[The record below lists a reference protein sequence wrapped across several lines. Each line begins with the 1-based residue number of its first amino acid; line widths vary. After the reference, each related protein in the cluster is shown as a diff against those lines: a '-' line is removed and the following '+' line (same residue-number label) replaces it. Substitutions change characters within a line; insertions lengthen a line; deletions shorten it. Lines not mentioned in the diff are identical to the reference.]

1 MVEMVLVVVTGEERI
16 VLMVVVNLLLEEAFM
31 RQAVAAYFLHLG
43 WWQPCHNIVV
53 SVMVSSN
60 CCIGST
66 GCCWEMTEDGGFL
79 VACSKT
85 ESNKGSQSAGNASLI
100 QVSEICCC
108 RHLQQQNVVA
118 HPISTST
125 NIAQEGLCWR

>member
-16 VLMVVVNLLLEEAFM
+16 VLVVVVNVLLEEACT
-31 RQAVAAYFLHLG
+31 RQAMAAYFLLLG
-43 WWQPCHNIVV
+43 WWRPHRDIAV
-53 SVMVSSN
+53 SAMVSSD

-85 ESNKGSQSAGNASLI
+85 ESD
-100 QVSEICCC
+100 
-108 RHLQQQNVVA
+108 R
-118 HPISTST
+118 
-125 NIAQEGLCWR
+125 GL